1 MFLFLFLHV
10 GIFAYHSWKALKGL
24 VIYWF
29 YSMCYS
35 CWVLITFRYWL
46 LMNAYLFLVYG
57 LLYIILQ
64 WLILAVLSL
73 LLLFFAFFAFLI
85 SIEVHFLWDDGV
97 TVCLSL
103 LTFRVFGK
111 FMITGIFFFS
121 FLLEFPVYEF
131 KRLVTLQGILKLTK
145 FSFIRSVWDQCFR
158 CFVDIVARNRSSF
171 EFDQEN
177 SYPEMAVDKIVTMVA
192 HFEKRSFSFSCISI
206 RTL

>member
-1 MFLFLFLHV
+1 MFLFLFLQV

-111 FMITGIFFFS
+111 FMITGIFFFLFCLNFQYTNS
-121 FLLEFPVYEF
+121 KGLLHCRGF
-131 KRLVTLQGILKLTK
+131 
-145 FSFIRSVWDQCFR
+145 
-158 CFVDIVARNRSSF
+158 
-171 EFDQEN
+171 
-177 SYPEMAVDKIVTMVA
+177 
-192 HFEKRSFSFSCISI
+192 
-206 RTL
+206 